1 MTGAMSHELTLDG
14 VALRDMSGRG
24 IRIAVI
30 DSGIA
35 PGHPHVGA
43 VSAGVALVGDDPSD
57 SNDRMGHGTAVAAAI
72 RDLAP
77 DAELIP
83 VRVLDRE
90 LATSARILSRAILW
104 AVEARVHLV
113 NLSLGTSNAAHIPLF
128 RDALHE
134 ARTHGVTVISAAH
147 HSGTPWYPGAL
158 ANALGV
164 VASQTVARRSLR
176 VVRGGAGHV
185 VEASSLPRPIDGVPV
200 ERNLTGVSFAVAN
213 ATGIVARAL
222 EAGAPRGSVEE
233 LWRWM
238 EESSG
243 GTVT

>member
-1 MTGAMSHELTLDG
+1 MLTIDGAP
-14 VALRDMSGRG
+14 LRDLTGKG
-24 IRIAVI
+24 IRIAVV

-35 PGHPHVGA
+35 PSHPHVGA
-43 VSAGVALVGDDPSD
+43 ISAGVALVGDDAND
-57 SNDRMGHGTAVAAAI
+57 TGDRMGHGTAVAAAI

-104 AVEARVHLV
+104 AVDARVHIV
-113 NLSLGTSNAAHIPLF
+113 NLSLGTSNEAHVPLF

-134 ARTHGVTVISAAH
+134 ARSHGVCVISAAN

-158 ANALGV
+158 AHAIGV
-164 VASQTVARRSLR
+164 VASAAIPRRQLRVARSAA
-176 VVRGGAGHV
+176 GAV
-185 VEASSLPRPIDGVPV
+185 VETSPLPRPIEGVPV
-200 ERNLTGVSFAVAN
+200 ERNLSGVSFAVAN

-222 EAGAPRGSVEE
+222 EAGAPKSSQEM
-233 LWRWM
+233 LRWL
-238 EESSG
+238 EDASEAR
-243 GTVT
+243 VV

>member
-1 MTGAMSHELTLDG
+1 M
-14 VALRDMSGRG
+14 LRDKTGKG
-24 IRIAVI
+24 IRIAVV

-35 PGHPHVGA
+35 PNHPHVGA
-43 VSAGVALVGDDPSD
+43 VSPGVALVGDDPND
-57 SNDRMGHGTAVAAAI
+57 AADRMGHGTAVAAAI

-104 AVEARVHLV
+104 AVEARVDIV
-113 NLSLGTSNAAHIPLF
+113 NLSLGTSNEAHIPLF

-134 ARTHGVTVISAAH
+134 AKAHGVCVISAAN

-164 VASQTVARRSLR
+164 VASAAVSRRQLR
-176 VVRGGAGHV
+176 VVKGAAGSV
-185 VEASSLPRPIDGVPV
+185 VETSPLPRPIDGVPV
-200 ERNLTGVSFAVAN
+200 ERNLSGVSFAVAN
-213 ATGIVARAL
+213 ATGIVARAC
-222 EAGAPRGSVEE
+222 EARAPKGSVEE
-233 LWRWM
+233 LLTWF
-238 EESSG
+238 SSSSDG
-243 GTVT
+243 QPLQ